1 MNYDYVKAWIENDPD
16 DETKAQLSEL
26 LEHDNKSEIETLFA
40 SRLSFGTAG
49 LRAEL
54 GPGPMRMNRLVV
66 SQTAQGIADFLNQN
80 KDLYLDSNAELSAV
94 IGFDARKNS
103 QIFAQDSAEILQ
115 ASGIEVE
122 LFDNHVPTPLVAFTA
137 KQQQSS
143 LAIMVTASHNPPN
156 DNGYKV
162 YLGGANGNSQIVP
175 PQDAEISKS
184 IVAVRE
190 INPNNRSD
198 GYKKIGSKQIQTY
211 LDHCKKLSGE
221 NLQSELKIVYTAMHG
236 VGWDLMKEIF
246 KQAGFTNIHSVT
258 KQMHPDPNFPTVEF
272 PNPEEPGAMDLALAE
287 ARRVNADL
295 IIAND
300 PDADRLAVGVKTTDD
315 YRMLTGNEL
324 GILLADFV
332 TDKHQEGSVAASYVS
347 SQQIISL
354 AQQKG
359 FDHQLTPTGFKW
371 IAKVENLVFGFEEA
385 LGYCVDPENTPDKD
399 GLTAALYS
407 CLIAEKLSLEGLSF
421 DEKLEQL
428 AVSTG
433 YFETNQISIRLE
445 SINSVQQLVQN
456 LKQTPRLNISG
467 KSLSIID
474 LSKTDPRLDMLE
486 IRPDENSRALIRASG
501 TEPKLK
507 CYLETTGNDRAEAK
521 KAMREFETL
530 MADFLRK

>member
-1 MNYDYVKAWIENDPD
+1 MDYDYIKAWIENDPD

-26 LEHDNKSEIETLFA
+26 LEKNKTSEIETLFA

-80 KDLYLDSNAELSAV
+80 KALYLDKNGLLSAV

-122 LFDNHVPTPLVAFTA
+122 LFDQHVPTPVVAFTA
-137 KQQQSS
+137 RQKQSS
-143 LAIMVTASHNPPN
+143 LAIVVTASHNPPN

-175 PQDAEISKS
+175 PQDAEIAKA
-184 IVAVRE
+184 IEAVSE
-190 INPNNRSD
+190 INPSNRSA
-198 GYKKIGSKQIQTY
+198 GYKKLGTEQINAY
-211 LDHCKKLSGE
+211 LDRCDELATETQH
-221 NLQSELKIVYTAMHG
+221 SELKIVYTAMHG

-246 KQAGFTNIHSVT
+246 KQAGFINIHPVSE
-258 KQMHPDPNFPTVEF
+258 QMHPDPNFPTVEF

-287 ARRVNADL
+287 ARRIEADL

-300 PDADRLAVGVKTTDD
+300 PDADRLAVGVKTGND
-315 YRMLTGNEL
+315 YRMLSGNEL

-332 TDKHQEGSVAASYVS
+332 TDKHQQGSLAASYVS

-354 AQQKG
+354 ARQKG

-407 CLIAEKLSLEGLSF
+407 CLIARELNREGLSF
-421 DEKLEQL
+421 DEKLEQIAL
-428 AVSTG
+428 NTG
-433 YFETNQISIRLE
+433 YFETGQISIRLE
-445 SINSVQQLVQN
+445 SINSVKQLVEN
-456 LKQTPRLNISG
+456 LKQNPNLNLSG
-467 KSLSIID
+467 KSASIVD
-474 LSKTDPRLDMLE
+474 LSVNDPRLDMLE

-507 CYLETTGNDRAEAK
+507 CYLETTGSDWAQAK
-521 KAMREFETL
+521 KAMQQLSSL
-530 MADFLRK
+530 MSDFLKQ